1 MPWPEAMADQ
11 RRYLEA
17 LASDVRRLIAE
28 GLPISKAA
36 AEAGQSER
44 GRWKLFDEFNAR
56 SATAAFAELEW
67 E

>member
-1 MPWPEAMADQ
+1 MEDQ
-11 RRYLEA
+11 QRYLEV
-17 LASDVRRLIAE
+17 LAADVRQLIEE
-28 GLPISKAA
+28 GAPISRAA

-44 GRWKLFDEFNAR
+44 GNWVLFDEFNAR